1 MKKTTIVA
9 LMILSDQCVAGTL
22 NDSLQDIESEW
33 AIIHYSTPKKTH
45 QFAYNKLFAKVNKLA
60 IDYPTKAEP
69 LIWEAIIKACNAD
82 NVNPV
87 DAIEDIHEAHD
98 LLETAIKIEPTAL
111 SGSAYVTLG
120 ALYHL
125 TPQWPIG
132 FGDENTAKSLF
143 ESALKINP
151 NGIESNHYY
160 AEYLLSQDLL
170 SEAEKYFKIALSAP
184 SRTEQKFA
192 DDQLKELAF
201 AGLQQTLHRK
211 KETSNGLF
219 SAFTKK
225 DNLN

>member
-1 MKKTTIVA
+1 MKKTTFVA
-9 LMILSDQCVAGTL
+9 LMILSTQCVAGTL

-33 AIIHYSTPKKTH
+33 AIIHYSTPPKK
-45 QFAYNKLFAKVNKLA
+45 QEFAYNKLFAKVNKLA

-69 LIWEAIIKACNAD
+69 LIWEAIIKACNAN

-98 LLETAIKIEPTAL
+98 LLETAIKIEPKAL
-111 SGSAYVTLG
+111 SGSAYVTLA

-160 AEYLLSQDLL
+160 AEFLLSQDLL
-170 SEAEKYFKIALSAP
+170 GDAEKYFKIALSAP
-184 SRTEQKFA
+184 SRAEQKFA
-192 DDQLKELAF
+192 DDKLKELAS
-201 AGLQQTLHRK
+201 AGLQQTLIRK
-211 KETSNGLF
+211 REISSGIFGAF
-219 SAFTKK
+219 SKK

>member
-1 MKKTTIVA
+1 MKKTTFVA
-9 LMILSDQCVAGTL
+9 LMILSNQCIAGTL

-33 AIIHYSTPKKTH
+33 AIIHYSTPKKTQ

-69 LIWEAIIKACNAD
+69 LIWEAIIKACNAE

-87 DAIEDIHEAHD
+87 NAIEDIHEAHD

-132 FGDENTAKSLF
+132 FGDENTAKLLF

-160 AEYLLSQDLL
+160 ADYLLSQDLIG
-170 SEAEKYFKIALSAP
+170 EAEKYFNIALSAP

-192 DDQLKELAF
+192 DDQLKKLAF
-201 AGLQQTLHRK
+201 AGLQQTLLRK
-211 KETSNGLF
+211 KETSSGIF
-219 SAFTKK
+219 SALSKK
-225 DNLN
+225 NNLN